1 MTQTVNVKMIEL
13 GLWAIFGIFSGVV
26 FGIIPGAGPFIAI
39 ATVYPFL
46 LSTTP
51 VNIMMFYVSL
61 LITTNY
67 TNSVTAILYG
77 IPGDAAAISTAREG
91 HRLFR
96 KGFGNLA
103 VSSNAISSSVG
114 VLFSLIVFI
123 TVLPNILEV
132 FKFYNSIVQTIVIS
146 IAILLI
152 TFLTKQNKLITVCF
166 FVLGGFIAHI
176 GVNPITFES
185 FGTFG
190 NPYLSLGI
198 PFASVMIGLYI
209 VPELF
214 KVQNLSF
221 GKPKKINK
229 IAVGKDT
236 TVSTLLGSFV
246 GFWCGLIPGV
256 TNILGSYASASIVKR
271 FFRKPVLK
279 SIAAAEA
286 ANNSGALSSL
296 LPLLILAIPIT
307 GSEVLIYY
315 LMLENG
321 FIFNIENTVTKL
333 KDVIYIVPFVT
344 VACLFLSW
352 YGFNLLGQ
360 IAYFYKTY
368 KNAVTFLI
376 LTTISAVS
384 ILAFP
389 IHLWMLVCILCL
401 SVLGY
406 ALKRWDTIPIIYG
419 YFLSDLFYENLI
431 RTIVILS

>member
-1 MTQTVNVKMIEL
+1 MIDL
-13 GLWAIFGIFSGVV
+13 ALWAIFGIISGII
-26 FGIIPGAGPFIAI
+26 FGIIPGVGPFIAI
-39 ATVYPFL
+39 AIVYPFL

-51 VNIMMFYVSL
+51 INIMMFYISI

-77 IPGDAAAISTAREG
+77 IPGDAAAISTARDG

-96 KGFGNLA
+96 KGFGSLA
-103 VSSNAISSSVG
+103 VSSNAISSTVG
-114 VLFSLIVFI
+114 VMFSLIVFI
-123 TVLPNILEV
+123 TVLPNILEI
-132 FKFYNSIVQTIVIS
+132 FKFYNSIIQTVI
-146 IAILLI
+146 IFFAILLI
-152 TFLTKQNKLITVCF
+152 ILLTKQNKLITILLFMV
-166 FVLGGFIAHI
+166 GGLLARI
-176 GVNPITFES
+176 GVDPITFES

-214 KVQNLSF
+214 KNRNLDF
-221 GKPKKINK
+221 NKPKKINK
-229 IAVGKDT
+229 IAIGKNT
-236 TVSTLLGSFV
+236 TGPTLLGSFV

-256 TNILGSYASASIVKR
+256 TNILGSYASASIVNK

-307 GSEVLIYY
+307 ASEVLIYY
-315 LMLENG
+315 LMIENG
-321 FIFNIENTVTKL
+321 FVFNVENTVTKL
-333 KDVIYIVPFVT
+333 KDIIYIVPFVT
-344 VACLFLSW
+344 VVCLLISW
-352 YGFNLLGQ
+352 YSFNLLGQ
-360 IAYFYKTY
+360 IAYFYKKH
-368 KNAVTFLI
+368 KNIVTFLI
-376 LTTISAVS
+376 LTTICTVS
-384 ILAFP
+384 IFAFP
-389 IHLWMLVCILCL
+389 IHWWMFVCILFL

-406 ALKRWDTIPIIYG
+406 SLNRWDTIPIIYG